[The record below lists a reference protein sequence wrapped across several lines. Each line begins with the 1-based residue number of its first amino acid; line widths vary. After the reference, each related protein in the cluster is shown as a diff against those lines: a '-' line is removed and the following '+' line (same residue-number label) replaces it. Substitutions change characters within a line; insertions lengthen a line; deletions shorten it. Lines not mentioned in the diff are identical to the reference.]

1 MATYLLGIDVGTTG
15 SKALLVG
22 ADGSVKASATT
33 EYPMYTP
40 QPLWA
45 EQNPADWWTATVT
58 SIRHVLHES
67 GVEAGQVAGVGLT
80 GQMHGLVMLDARGE
94 VLRPC
99 IMWNDQRTAAQCA
112 AITQKV
118 GAENVLRLTGNP
130 VLPGF
135 TAPKI
140 AWVREQEPEV
150 YGRVAKVLL
159 PKDYA
164 RYCLTGGFFSE
175 VSDASG
181 TSLFDVG
188 KRQWSD
194 EMLRALDLP
203 HQWLPEVTE
212 SPVVSAYVSARAANE
227 TGLLEGT
234 PVVGGGG
241 DQAAQAVGTGIIAE
255 GVVSATLGTSGVVF
269 AASDTYRM
277 EPEGRLHAFCHAVP
291 GKWHLMGVMLS
302 AAGSFRWYRDVLGD
316 LERVQAEESGRDAY
330 DLLTEAAAKV
340 SPGCEGLLFLPYLT
354 GERTPYPD
362 PNARGVFFGLT
373 LRHDKPYLT
382 RAVLEGVTY
391 GLRDSLELMYALGL
405 SVEQVRASGGGA
417 RSPLWRQML
426 ADVFDTEIVTV
437 NVTEGA
443 AYGAALL
450 AGAELHR
457 SRSGNRSQG
466 LHSSPILWRPY
477 PIALVCWMNGRKQ
490 QAVSVPTKGDEHVYR
505 RVSPQ
510 YSAGN
515 FDRSNEHLQ
524 DHSGPE

>member
-1 MATYLLGIDVGTTG
+1 MTTYLLGIDVGTSG
-15 SKALLVG
+15 SKAILIDAGG
-22 ADGSVKASATT
+22 AVKAGATT
-33 EYPMYTP
+33 EYPMSTP

-45 EQNPADWWTATVT
+45 EQDPAEWWRATVA
-58 SIRHVLHES
+58 SIRQVLAES
-67 GVEAGQVAGVGLT
+67 GVKPGQVAGVGLT
-80 GQMHGLVMLDARGE
+80 GQMHGLVLLDAQGE

-112 AITQKV
+112 AITRQV
-118 GAENVLRLTGNP
+118 GAEKVLRLTGNP

-140 AWVREQEPEV
+140 VWVRENEPEV
-150 YGRVAKVLL
+150 YRRIAMVLL

-164 RYCLTGGFFSE
+164 RYRLTGGFFSE

-181 TSLFDVG
+181 TSMFDVG
-188 KRQWSD
+188 QRQWSD
-194 EMLRALDLP
+194 EMLKALGVP
-203 HQWLPEVTE
+203 RQWLPEVTE
-212 SPVVSAYVSARAANE
+212 SPVVSARVSAQAAQE

-241 DQAAQAVGTGIIAE
+241 DQAAQAVGTGIIRE

-277 EPEGRLHAFCHAVP
+277 EPGGRLHAFCHAVP
-291 GKWHLMGVMLS
+291 GMWHLMGVMLS
-302 AAGSFRWYRDVLGD
+302 AAGSFRWYRDALCEA
-316 LERVQAEESGRDAY
+316 ERAQATRSGRDVY
-330 DLLTEAAAKV
+330 DLLTESAAGA
-340 SPGCEGLLFLPYLT
+340 PAGCEGLIFLPYLT

-373 LRHDKPYLT
+373 LRHAKPHMT

-391 GLRDSLELMYALGL
+391 GLRDSLELMRALGL
-405 SVEQVRASGGGA
+405 SIEQVRASGGGT
-417 RSPLWRQML
+417 RSPLWRQIL

-450 AGAELHR
+450 AGVGAAV
-457 SRSGNRSQG
+457 
-466 LHSSPILWRPY
+466 Y
-477 PIALVCWMNGRKQ
+477 NGVGEACAAAIRVTGQTKPGP
-490 QAVSVPTKGDEHVYR
+490 AVPTYADYYPRYR
-505 RVSPQ
+505 ALYPALAPQ
-510 YSAGN
+510 FEAIAQVVA
-515 FDRSNEHLQ
+515 RHL
-524 DHSGPE
+524 